1 MKESQ
6 IERYL
11 VRRVKEGGGLCFK
24 FVSPGNPGVPD
35 RIVVTPAGRTIYV
48 ELKTETGRLSKVQK
62 WQRSELEKRGA
73 EVRVLFGLEA
83 VKDFVREVFADA
95 VHTP

>member
-1 MKESQ
+1 MLQ
-6 IERYL
+6 
-11 VRRVKEGGGLCFK
+11 VRFPRK
-24 FVSPGNPGVPD
+24 S
-35 RIVVTPAGRTIYV
+35 RSAGPHCCHPRREV

>member
-1 MKESQ
+1 M
-6 IERYL
+6 
-11 VRRVKEGGGLCFK
+11 
-24 FVSPGNPGVPD
+24 
-35 RIVVTPAGRTIYV
+35 
-48 ELKTETGRLSKVQK
+48 QK